1 MYFER
6 QRSGI
11 QSGLHAANNAI
22 GTEVLVAADLNKAA
36 DEIVHETAV
45 RAQEAQRDPEDAAAL
60 QRRMRTLLVGP
71 GVGQWS
77 ADCVIRALALRGYY
91 AHRRAAADLTFEGN
105 WLLFG
110 DKFRGGRPY
119 AHAVALRGA
128 LLLDTESSAPKLLL
142 GSQLPTSF
150 RPWAAYIV
158 DKLPPTD
165 EPNDLTSDD

>member
-1 MYFER
+1 M
-6 QRSGI
+6 
-11 QSGLHAANNAI
+11 
-22 GTEVLVAADLNKAA
+22 
-36 DEIVHETAV
+36 
-45 RAQEAQRDPEDAAAL
+45 DAAVL

-71 GVGQWS
+71 GVGQWY

-128 LLLDTESSAPKLLL
+128 LLLDTESSAPTVGRPKAAQGLSTL
-142 GSQLPTSF
+142 GMLSGGQ
-150 RPWAAYIV
+150 AACARHSRSKPQRLALAGLEVQKNSIRAVAPRAAPSKFASRDRLHNQSHFAGIV
-158 DKLPPTD
+158 STII
-165 EPNDLTSDD
+165 

>member
-36 DEIVHETAV
+36 DGIVHETAV

-128 LLLDTESSAPKLLL
+128 LLLDTESSAPMLLVDQKL
-142 GSQLPTSF
+142 PRAF
-150 RPWAAYIV
+150 RPWGCFQV
-158 DKLPPTD
+158 DRLPAPD
-165 EPNDLTSDD
+165 MVDLNRNE